1 MTSIVCWASRDWF
14 FEGVWSISDS
24 RVTGNG
30 GVLTDNCPKLF
41 SIEANVV
48 QSGDLFNEQ
57 PQRILSLGFGFAGG
71 TLLGMN
77 VKEMLST
84 ILARLSPVSYYDEP
98 NYPFS
103 KRIPTIEEIARLAAR
118 LAQRYVLSIGALVP
132 LGARTE
138 MVLFGYCVQ
147 TGRNR
152 LFKIST
158 APASPTEVAVEECS
172 LDEQS
177 YVVIGDQPGEIRAL
191 IDEVRERFDVR
202 SANWRRAPIIVMANL
217 LRSGEINS
225 IGGYMQLCV
234 VMEREAKFLR
244 MPLANDFSFPMVGF
258 KLYEDIGQ
266 IGGFMVDRPFGLT
279 APGENGWDAQ
289 DI

>member
-1 MTSIVCWASRDWF
+1 MTSIVCWANRDWF

-41 SIEANVV
+41 SIEVNVV
-48 QSGDLFNEQ
+48 QSGELFNEQ
-57 PQRILSLGFGFAGG
+57 PQRILNLGFGFSGG

-77 VKEMLST
+77 VKEMLATTLS
-84 ILARLSPVSYYDEP
+84 RLSPVSYFDEP
-98 NYPFS
+98 DYPFD
-103 KRIPTIEEIARLAAR
+103 KRIPTIEEISHLAAR
-118 LAQRYVLSIGALVP
+118 LAQHYVLSIGALAP

-138 MVLFGYCVQ
+138 MVLFGHCVQ
-147 TGRNR
+147 SCRNR

-158 APASPTEVAVEECS
+158 SPTSPAEVAVEECS

-177 YVVIGDQPGEIRAL
+177 FVVIGDQRGKIRAL
-191 IDEVRERFDVR
+191 IDEMREKFDVG
-202 SANWRRAPIIVMANL
+202 SLNWRRAPIIVMANV
-217 LRSGEINS
+217 LRGGEINS
-225 IGGYMQLCV
+225 IGGYLQLCV
-234 VMEREAKFLR
+234 VMEREAKFLQ
-244 MPLANDFSFPMVGF
+244 MPLTNDFSFPMVGF

-266 IGGFMVDRPFGLT
+266 IGGFMVHRPFGLT
-279 APGENGWDAQ
+279 APGENGWDAH